1 MHLKKTSNWGK
12 LELHRW
18 DFAWMSYYSSHFVI
32 VAVYREK
39 FRPTSRGE
47 HLTERVT
54 TQTYASF
61 DAYDFLQND
70 HPLDEYVVFV
80 TPTALQ
86 LAIFSRILHPDKLDD
101 LVQSSTAE
109 SLALINMLTK
119 VSNSPILL
127 KATADKAKS
136 YSEQNLRH
144 ATISD
149 ALKLIPESAQIDDVS
164 LSGKPI
170 CHLPRHFKIVF
181 LSTGKL
187 TALAKLLQVIR
198 SVKCYTSPPL

>member
-1 MHLKKTSNWGK
+1 MPYCP
-12 LELHRW
+12 
-18 DFAWMSYYSSHFVI
+18 SYLVI
-32 VAVYREK
+32 VAVHREK
-39 FRPTSRGE
+39 FRSTSRGK
-47 HLTERVT
+47 HLTARVT

-61 DAYDFLQND
+61 DVNDLLQND

-127 KATADKAKS
+127 KATADKAKLNS
-136 YSEQNLRH
+136 GQNFRH

-149 ALKLIPESAQIDDVS
+149 ALKLLPEGAQIDDVS
-164 LSGKPI
+164 LSGKLTLSLATAFQDCLCFNREINCASKTTSSHPL
-170 CHLPRHFKIVF
+170 CEVLQVPLFKI
-181 LSTGKL
+181 TH
-187 TALAKLLQVIR
+187 
-198 SVKCYTSPPL
+198 TSFADH